1 MRDLPPLLPL
11 SHPSLLSV
19 TSYDMTYP
27 FGEFRSAAHLLP
39 NPNLLALRGGGEV
52 GEGLAAVSAVPTG
65 RPNTGVIPGLF
76 ELQVQTTAPYGP
88 AGRGNSI
95 PARPSTAT
103 SATDS
108 APKKIHYYAYLQ

>member
-19 TSYDMTYP
+19 TSYDMAYP

-39 NPNLLALRGGGEV
+39 TPNLLVLGGI
-52 GEGLAAVSAVPTG
+52 GEGLPAVSAVPTG

-76 ELQVQTTAPYGP
+76 ELQVETTAPYGP

-108 APKKIHYYAYLQ
+108 APKKIHYSAYLH